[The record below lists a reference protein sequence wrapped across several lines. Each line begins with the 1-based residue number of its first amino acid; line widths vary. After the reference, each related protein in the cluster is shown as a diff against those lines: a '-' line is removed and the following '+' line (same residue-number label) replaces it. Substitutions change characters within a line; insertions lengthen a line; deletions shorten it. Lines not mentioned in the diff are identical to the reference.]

1 MGFHTPKQWGNM
13 PTTYIQYTKMYNF
26 INKIYVTEENFW
38 NTSKYFIT
46 LGSEWRKK
54 HLRESSVVL
63 GWGKS
68 LGYS

>member
-26 INKIYVTEENFW
+26 INKIYVTEENFFW

-46 LGSEWRKK
+46 LGSEWR
-54 HLRESSVVL
+54 
-63 GWGKS
+63 
-68 LGYS
+68 